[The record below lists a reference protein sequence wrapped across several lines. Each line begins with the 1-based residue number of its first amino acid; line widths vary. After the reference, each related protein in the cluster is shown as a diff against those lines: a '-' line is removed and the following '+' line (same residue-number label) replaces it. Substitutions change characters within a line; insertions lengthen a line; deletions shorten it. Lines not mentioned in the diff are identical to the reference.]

1 MGIKPRPIKG
11 VTMRQVDL
19 GDIHGQILIFG
30 GAYSNLQATQALID
44 AAQEHGIPAERC
56 IFTGDSIAYCGN
68 PSETLN
74 LLRDFGCP
82 MIKGN
87 CEIELA
93 AAVTPVGAGLRR
105 AAPVICC
112 LGAGMLLQIK
122 RSAQINV
129 NLLGRYLI
137 ISFLCMMESVMSF
150 CMGVSVMF
158 PSFYSQLRL
167 IKNI

>member
-1 MGIKPRPIKG
+1 
-11 VTMRQVDL
+11 MRQLDL
-19 GDIHGQILIFG
+19 GDIKGPILIFG

-44 AAQEHGIPAERC
+44 AAQTHGIPAERC

-93 AAVTPVGAGLRR
+93 VGSDTCGVGLRR
-105 AAPVICC
+105 AAPVICYHE
-112 LGAGMLLQIK
+112 AGMLLQIN

-129 NLLGRYLI
+129 NLWGRCPI
-137 ISFLCMMESVMSF
+137 I
-150 CMGVSVMF
+150 
-158 PSFYSQLRL
+158 
-167 IKNI
+167 